1 MLATLAAAVENSD
14 LEYLNAELPK
24 AAAQSIEG
32 AERVAN
38 IVRAMKEFAHPG
50 RTDKAAADI
59 NRALANT
66 LIVARNEF
74 KYVAEAKTDFGELPP
89 VVCCTG
95 EMSQVFLNLVVN
107 AAHAIAELTGNTG
120 QKGLI
125 TIRTRRDGNQA
136 VITISDT
143 GCGIPPSIRDKIF
156 DPFFT
161 TKPVGRG
168 SGQGLAI
175 ARSVV
180 VDKHHGSLTLEPNGT
195 QGITFLIRLPIE
207 SLADPS
213 EAE

>member
-1 MLATLAAAVENSD
+1 M
-14 LEYLNAELPK
+14 
-24 AAAQSIEG
+24 
-32 AERVAN
+32 
-38 IVRAMKEFAHPG
+38 
-50 RTDKAAADI
+50 
-59 NRALANT
+59 ANT

-107 AAHAIAELTGNTG
+107 AAHAIAELAGNTG

-136 VITISDT
+136 VIIISDT

-161 TKPVGRG
+161 AKPVGRG

-175 ARSVV
+175 VGES
-180 VDKHHGSLTLEPNGT
+180 STLMPLLFCIEAGRIFRLATSAANG
-195 QGITFLIRLPIE
+195 QHWWPFSSALV
-207 SLADPS
+207 A
-213 EAE
+213 